1 MTSVFFLPKKIFFY
15 LRQQKGGKKY
25 RYKKESFKMIA

>member
-1 MTSVFFLPKKIFFY
+1 MTSVLFFAEKNFFY